1 MSSHI
6 HLIVTAFDGELQNV
20 IHDFKKFTSKK
31 LIEAI
36 QEHPESRRGWLLGK
50 FSYEAQRSGRAKN
63 YNYGKRVFIPL
74 YRYFRKNGTTCKLQT
89 L

>member
-20 IHDFKKFTSKK
+20 ILDFKKFTSKK

-36 QEHPESRRGWLLGK
+36 QEHPESRRGLLLGK
-50 FSYEAQRSGRAKN
+50 FSYEAQRSGRERAK
-63 YNYGKRVFIPL
+63 KI
-74 YRYFRKNGTTCKLQT
+74 
-89 L
+89 